1 MQEHRSATSLLPEI
15 LRHSAAACMLY
26 TKLPTWTASGEVTG
40 SAACPTLQRTC
51 MCGICCRSG
60 GIQGGLS
67 NGELIVA
74 KIAFKPTSTIARK
87 QNTVSRL
94 GESVELLARGR
105 HDPCVVPRAVPMV
118 EAMAALVLADQLL
131 QVIMQRTH
139 ARKRQ
144 ADRSQRSLIKAPF
157 PGALSQQASK
167 QRHSKPRIAPDKLLG
182 QQRSSEERP
191 AFLHPCMW
199 ISTSVSHQLASLA
212 SVWQSGPDLVAVCA
226 VQHYAQCELLP
237 REGACSPD
245 TSIPHQFRQQLQNQA
260 AEAHGVVA
268 A

>member
-1 MQEHRSATSLLPEI
+1 M
-15 LRHSAAACMLY
+15 
-26 TKLPTWTASGEVTG
+26 
-40 SAACPTLQRTC
+40 
-51 MCGICCRSG
+51 
-60 GIQGGLS
+60 
-67 NGELIVA
+67 A

-87 QNTVSRL
+87 QNTVSRS

-144 ADRSQRSLIKAPF
+144 ADRIQKSLIKAPI
-157 PGALSQQASK
+157 PGALSQQASPGSHLIDCSVSREG
-167 QRHSKPRIAPDKLLG
+167 QRKALL
-182 QQRSSEERP
+182 
-191 AFLHPCMW
+191 FLHPHIW
-199 ISTSVSHQLASLA
+199 TSTSVSHQLASLA
-212 SVWQSGPDLVAVCA
+212 SVGQSGPDHVVVCA

-245 TSIPHQFRQQLQNQA
+245 ASIPLQFRQQLENQA

>member
-1 MQEHRSATSLLPEI
+1 MQEQRSATSLLPKI
-15 LRHSAAACMLY
+15 LRHSAAACMRY
-26 TKLPTWTASGEVTG
+26 TQLPTWTAGAEVAG

-94 GESVELLARGR
+94 GEPVELLARGR

-144 ADRSQRSLIKAPF
+144 ADRSQKSLIKAPF
-157 PGALSQQASK
+157 PAAFSQQASNVTASPGS
-167 QRHSKPRIAPDKLLG
+167 HLID
-182 QQRSSEERP
+182 
-191 AFLHPCMW
+191 C
-199 ISTSVSHQLASLA
+199 SVSREAQGKALSFCTPACGPAPLYLISLQA
-212 SVWQSGPDLVAVCA
+212 CCLYGKVGLIWWRCALCSTMRSVSCCPERGRAAQTPQSLINSGSSCRTRQPRPM
-226 VQHYAQCELLP
+226 EL
-237 REGACSPD
+237 
-245 TSIPHQFRQQLQNQA
+245 
-260 AEAHGVVA
+260 
-268 A
+268 